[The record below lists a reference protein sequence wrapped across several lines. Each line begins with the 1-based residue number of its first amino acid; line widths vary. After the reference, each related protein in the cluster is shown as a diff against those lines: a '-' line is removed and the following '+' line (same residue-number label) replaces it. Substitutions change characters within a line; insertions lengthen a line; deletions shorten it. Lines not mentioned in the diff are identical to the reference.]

1 MTGRAVEPTA
11 IDQLQTENAMPR
23 RGPFAAAGF
32 GAAAARRA
40 LLVAAP
46 FLLLG
51 ASTLVSAAERA
62 YRLAPFSALELDLA
76 ARYVVRNGSAASALI
91 RARADV
97 IERIVVEQHDD
108 RVRIFVPGV
117 LSDAGQIVIEVNT
130 VGLKELDIKGAGDV
144 EARGFNGP
152 EFNLKLPG
160 AADVSLAALDVDKL
174 RVEMDGSGKIEASG
188 RASSERV
195 RIGGAGEFRAA
206 DLAADRVDVKLDGVG
221 NVEVMAREKLD
232 VRLNGSGT
240 VRYRG
245 DPKLSSHID
254 GAGTIE
260 RM

>member
-1 MTGRAVEPTA
+1 VLKDRS
-11 IDQLQTENAMPR
+11 MPR
-23 RGPFAAAGF
+23 HGSSAPAGP
-32 GAAAARRA
+32 AAARRG
-40 LLVAAP
+40 LLVAVP
-46 FLLLG
+46 LLLLG
-51 ASTLVSAAERA
+51 ASRRASAAERA

-97 IERIVVEQHDD
+97 IERIVVEQHND

-117 LSDAGQIVIEVNT
+117 LADAGQIVVEVNA
-130 VGLKELDIKGAGDV
+130 VGLKELEIKGAGEV
-144 EARGFNGP
+144 EAHGFNGP

-160 AADVSLAALDVDKL
+160 AADVRLAALDVDKL

-188 RASSERV
+188 RASNERI

-206 DLAADRVDVKLDGVG
+206 DLAADRVEVKLDGVG
-221 NVEVMAREKLD
+221 NVEVMARQKLD